1 MHWQYLWKIGLK
13 IALSVLVVVGLG
25 ANVYAS
31 LDRGS
36 IQGTVTDQQGA
47 VMSGVTVVVTNVAT
61 NVAVKLTT
69 NTAGFYLAPELVP
82 GTYSIHIEASGFSPL
97 DITQVTVAGGSQLTQ
112 DASMKVGG
120 MTQKVEVTAAAPLVE
135 TSASNY
141 STELQTRTID
151 EIPLPGRD
159 IQGLVQLIPGLTQ
172 SNGPSGSLFGFNS
185 QFGGFPDPLHLVGS
199 GISANG
205 SQSGANAWYLDGSLD
220 AAMGAEN
227 MVVNPSPDSVSEF
240 NLVDNGLAAEYG
252 RTSGA
257 VVNVILKSGTN
268 QVHGDTYEFNRNS
281 FFSATNPFARR
292 DATGKPFLQPAI
304 NYNDFGGT
312 LGGPIYIPHVY
323 NGKNRTFFF
332 ASWDISMLHENKPT
346 ILTVPLQNEFGG
358 NFVGDP
364 RFDNVCDQ
372 ANAPSRCLY
381 DPYSTTGPDAN
392 GIFHRT
398 PFPTPVIPSASF
410 DPLATFYLSSFPAPN
425 YLDPLQQGS
434 GGCGDTC
441 NNYIGTVGSSQ
452 TTHNISIKVDH
463 EISDH
468 HKLFAEWLF
477 NPSYYT
483 NYRYPWDGATA
494 QTQTG
499 IAGAQPYRT
508 INQVFAL
515 GLTSTFGSGFVNEAR
530 GMFSRQNQIAS
541 QNLDSVADTSNVE
554 KHVAGL
560 NYVLFGPTQ
569 LVPDVNVGGI
579 AGFGPQQWQ
588 NGIQGVQAYTF
599 LDNVT
604 KIMGK
609 HTLKGGMMF
618 RRDNNWNIASW
629 GFNLNFG
636 GGLTGDPS
644 TGGGAGLAQ
653 FLLGAVDQGSGT
665 GTYYEPWTSNDYYGF
680 YAQDDFRVNSKLS
693 LNYGLRW
700 DIFGWFRDR
709 HDQLANLDFT
719 GENPDVPFKG
729 RIDYITT
736 PSHPGRDVFPAQ
748 KGSFGPRFA
757 FSYTPFGDRKTVIR
771 AGAGLIYSN
780 GITVA
785 MGTQNGA
792 VSQPAYANWVG
803 YPGDH
808 TGETPAFRMSSG
820 APAANLPPLDAVKK
834 NDAQFLGTGP
844 QGFLQGDKDPYVIQ
858 WSLFVERQ
866 LPGNMA
872 LSMGYVGTRGMH
884 LYGDEYRSYDY
895 VPTAVKQNLK
905 SNIHN
910 MYPVDASIGAV
921 YGSGTC
927 PTTTSCPG
935 TIAFLPMPQYS
946 NMSINTSPDGFNRYN
961 SFQLKLDK
969 RFSHG
974 LNFMVAYTNQK
985 NIDSANTGSII
996 GNTATPTTLGRSVGR
1011 SSSVAGAA
1019 SGGVANGGAG
1029 GASAED
1035 PDDRRRY
1042 VSLAPDDIPQI
1053 LNLATTYQLPFG
1065 KGKAFLSHA
1074 GWADKVLGGWNL
1086 TQNWNIQSGVPM
1098 FFNSAAGDGISSRP
1112 NLIGNPAAGRS
1123 SKTRQ
1128 QKETQWF
1135 NPNAFE
1141 APYGSDPAMI
1151 TAATTGYLADG
1162 VTPVST
1168 LDSWWT
1174 FGNIGTRPPS
1184 GRMPAFWNA
1193 DMTLSKDFHLN
1204 EQRYFQFRWEL
1215 FNALNH
1221 QSLGV
1226 PNTQWCLNPNADGST
1241 DAIHVF
1247 GCQFGKIT
1255 NVQTDPR
1262 SMEFGLK
1269 FIW

>member
-1 MHWQYLWKIGLK
+1 MRQQHLSKIILK
-13 IALSVLVVVGLG
+13 IALALLFIVSLG
-25 ANVYAS
+25 AVARAS
-31 LDRGS
+31 IDRGS

-47 VMSGVTVVVTNVAT
+47 VIAGATVVVINVAT
-61 NVAVKLTT
+61 NVQLKMTT
-69 NTAGFYLAPELVP
+69 NSAGIYVATELVP
-82 GTYSIHIEASGFSPL
+82 GTYTIHIEAAGFSPM
-97 DITQVTVAGGSQLTQ
+97 DITGLAVAGGSQLTQ
-112 DASMKVGG
+112 DGSMKVGG

-135 TSASNY
+135 SAASNY
-141 STELQTRTID
+141 STEIQTHTIS

-159 IQGLVQLIPGLTQ
+159 IQALVQLIPGVTQ

-205 SQSGANAWYLDGSLD
+205 SQGGANAWYLDGSLD

-268 QVHGDTYEFNRNS
+268 RVHGDTYEFNRNS
-281 FFSATNPFARR
+281 YFSATNPFAQR
-292 DATGKPFLQPAI
+292 DASGRPFLQPAI

-312 LGGPIYIPHVY
+312 LGGPVYLPHIY

-332 ASWDISMLHENKPT
+332 ASWDISMLHENKPN
-346 ILTVPLQNEFGG
+346 ILTVPLPNEVKG
-358 NFVGDP
+358 NFLGDP
-364 RFDNVCDQ
+364 RFDAVCDPV
-372 ANAPSRCLY
+372 NAPNRCLY

-392 GIFHRT
+392 GLFHRT
-398 PFPTPVIPSASF
+398 PFATPVIPSGSF
-410 DPLATFYLSSFPAPN
+410 DPLAAFYLSSFPAPN
-425 YLDPLQQGS
+425 YLDPLQQVS
-434 GGCGDTC
+434 GGCGNTC
-441 NNYIGTVGSSQ
+441 NNYIGTAGSSQ
-452 TTHNISIKVDH
+452 TTHNFSIKVDH

-483 NYRYPWDGATA
+483 NYRYPWNGATA

-499 IAGAQPYRT
+499 AAGAEPYRT
-508 INQVFAL
+508 INQIFAL
-515 GLTSTFGSGFVNEAR
+515 GLTSTVGSGFVNEAR
-530 GMFSRQNQIAS
+530 AMFSRQAQIAT

-554 KHVAGL
+554 KHVQGL
-560 NYVLFGPTQ
+560 NYILYGPTQ
-569 LVPDVNVGGI
+569 LVPDVGVGGV
-579 AGFGPQQWQ
+579 ASFGPQQWQ

-604 KIMGK
+604 KIMGR
-609 HTLKGGMMF
+609 HTLKGGMIF

-629 GFNLNFG
+629 GYNLNFG
-636 GGLTGDPS
+636 GALTGDPS
-644 TGGGAGLAQ
+644 TGGGTGLAQ
-653 FLLGAVDQGSGT
+653 FLLGAVDPGSGT
-665 GTYYEPWTSNDYYGF
+665 GTYYDPWTTNDYYGF
-680 YAQDDFRVNSKLS
+680 YAQDDFRVNSKLT

-709 HDQLANLDFT
+709 HDSLANLDFA

-729 RIDYITT
+729 RIDYIGT
-736 PSHPGRDVFPAQ
+736 PSHPSRNVFPAH
-748 KGSFGPRFA
+748 KDSFGPRFG
-757 FSYTPFGDRKTVIR
+757 FSYAPFSNRKTVIR
-771 AGAGLIYSN
+771 GGAGIIYSN

-803 YPGDH
+803 YQGDH
-808 TGETPAFRMSSG
+808 TGERPVFQMSAG
-820 APAANLPPLDAVKK
+820 APAAYFPPLDAVKQN
-834 NDAQFLGTGP
+834 NDQFLGTGP
-844 QGFLQGDKDPYVIQ
+844 QGFVQGDKDPYVIQ
-858 WSLFVERQ
+858 WSLFAERE

-872 LSMGYVGTRGMH
+872 LSVGYVGTRGMH
-884 LYGDEYRSYDY
+884 LYGDEYRAYDH
-895 VPTAVKQNLK
+895 VPTQVRQDLK
-905 SNIHN
+905 SNINN
-910 MYPVDASIGAV
+910 MYPVDPSIGNV
-921 YGSGTC
+921 YGSGVCAT
-927 PTTTSCPG
+927 PTTCPG
-935 TIAFLPMPQYS
+935 TIAYLPYPQYS
-946 NMSINTSPDGFNRYN
+946 SMNINTSPDGFNRYN

-969 RFSHG
+969 RISRG
-974 LNFMVAYTNQK
+974 LNFMIAYTNQK
-985 NIDSANTGSII
+985 NIESANTGSII

-1011 SSSVAGAA
+1011 ASVIPGAV
-1019 SGGVANGGAG
+1019 SGGVANSAGGAG
-1029 GASAED
+1029 AED

-1042 VSLAPDDIPQI
+1042 ISLGPDDIPQI
-1053 LNLATTYQLPFG
+1053 LNFAVTYQLPAG
-1065 KGKAFLSHA
+1065 KGKAFLSQSTW
-1074 GWADKVLGGWNL
+1074 GSRILGGWTL
-1086 TQNWNIQSGVPM
+1086 TQNWNVQSGVPM
-1098 FFNSAAGDGISSRP
+1098 FFKSNACDGISCRP
-1112 NLIGNPAAGRS
+1112 NLVGDPAAGRS
-1123 SKTRQ
+1123 SKNRQ
-1128 QKETQWF
+1128 QQENQWY
-1135 NPNAFE
+1135 NPAAFE
-1141 APYGSDPAMI
+1141 APFGSDPAMVE
-1151 TAATTGYLADG
+1151 AATTGYLADG

-1168 LDSWWT
+1168 LDSWWQ

-1193 DMTLSKDFHLN
+1193 DTTLAKEFHFS

-1226 PNTQWCLNPNADGST
+1226 PNSQWCLPPNADGST
-1241 DAIHVF
+1241 DAIHQF

-1269 FIW
+1269 FYW